1 MHERENM
8 LITKKIMKNLL
19 TTLNVFLKKSILIAL
34 CLFAF
39 CSCGDDDSDGGEAQG
54 AKGGKGRKIVR
65 MAVTE
70 IGEKG
75 WPKEAYQSIT
85 VYTIKYDGDGR
96 LIEIYRNDNETSQKV
111 FEIDYDLML
120 VKANKIYVPF
130 MTNKDGFI
138 SQFSNYQ
145 FTYNEGGYLKN
156 ITKLNNI
163 WSFAY
168 DNNYLTSFIE
178 VFIDDSGLG
187 MDYPHY
193 CYYEDDNE
201 TGETHL
207 YLEGPKNYTYRN
219 NYGTNYY
226 PDYQDICIILYQAEF
241 FGHITKHFKN
251 STNSK
256 AYNTSFEFKNDES
269 DHYFVSY
276 GHYPYDDTKFIHCFK
291 YSFVFE

>member
-1 MHERENM
+1 
-8 LITKKIMKNLL
+8 MKNLL
-19 TTLNVFLKKSILIAL
+19 TTLSVFFEKNILIVL
-34 CLFAF
+34 CLCTF
-39 CSCGDDDSDGGEAQG
+39 CSCGDDSDGGEAQG

-96 LIEIYRNDNETSQKV
+96 LIEIYRNDNETNQKV

-120 VKANKIYVPF
+120 IKTKKIYVPF
-130 MTNKDGFI
+130 MTNKDGYV

-145 FTYNEGGYLKN
+145 FTYDEGGYLKN
-156 ITKLNNI
+156 ITKPNYT

-168 DNNYLTSFIE
+168 DNNYLTSFLE
-178 VFIDDSGLG
+178 VFFYYSGLCKE
-187 MDYPHY
+187 YPHY

-201 TGETHL
+201 TGETLL
-207 YLEGPKNYTYRN
+207 YLEGPLYWKN
-219 NYGTNYY
+219 NYGVSYY
-226 PDYQDICIILYQAEF
+226 PDYQDICIILYQAGF

-251 STNSK
+251 STNTK

-269 DHYFVSY
+269 DHYFYSQGKY
-276 GHYPYDDTKFIHCFK
+276 INCFK